1 MIPPYPGP
9 AVNENV
15 DIELGN
21 DDAYQLYNLA
31 EDLEQ
36 QKNLAE
42 AQPEKLKAMI
52 QAFEQVRGNAAEGV
66 EDLELK

>member
-1 MIPPYPGP
+1 
-9 AVNENV
+9 V

>member
-15 DIELGN
+15 NIELGN
-21 DDAYQLYNLA
+21 DDGYQLYNLA

-36 QKNLAE
+36 QNNMAE
-42 AQPEKLKAMI
+42 AHPDKLEEMI